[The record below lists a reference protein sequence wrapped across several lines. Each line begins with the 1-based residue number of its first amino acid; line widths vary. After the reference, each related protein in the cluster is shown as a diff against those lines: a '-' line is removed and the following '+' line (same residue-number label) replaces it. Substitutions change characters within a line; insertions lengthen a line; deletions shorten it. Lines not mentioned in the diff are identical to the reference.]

1 MLLVY
6 TQKITPRLRYT
17 FKHIITRIL
26 GIPVDFTTKIETF
39 IAHNEVKMS
48 YAKQP
53 LGDEFF
59 VRSQDLLFEQGIG
72 EVEIV
77 IQPWDDVPCFFPTGE
92 KSNVPFDFFAA
103 SFYLLSRY
111 EEYLPYVKDE
121 HGRFTAGE
129 SLAYNN
135 DFLQLPVVDLWSH
148 KFLSILTETFSSIV
162 PEERTFLYK
171 SLINVPVAFAYKRRG
186 IIRTIG
192 GFVTDLVRLRFSRF
206 LERSAVLLGM
216 KDDPFDNFETFI
228 SWHKKY
234 GTRAY
239 YFFQLGNYGTY
250 DHNISIYKNVFI
262 RLIKNVSDYSKV
274 GLLASYASFGN
285 NDQLKIEKQRLSN
298 AINKPVKRVRQHY
311 NMLNMPQFYQN
322 LIDLEFTEDYSMGY
336 HNALGFRAGTS
347 FPFYFYDINTEIQT
361 PLKVHPFCL
370 QFQGEE
376 TDVPSTEI
384 MEMLEQIKKV
394 NGTFVGV
401 FHNVVLSDSNEAWK
415 EMYRTLVNNFGES
428 PRSIQ

>member
-17 FKHIITRIL
+17 FKHIIARIL

-72 EVEIV
+72 EVDIT
-77 IQPWDDVPCFFPTGE
+77 IQSWDEVPCFFPTGE
-92 KSNVPFDFFAA
+92 KSDIPFDFFAA

-111 EEYLPYVKDE
+111 EEYLPYVKDD

-129 SLAYNN
+129 SLAFKN
-135 DFLQLPVVDLWSH
+135 DFLHLPVVDIWSH
-148 KFLSILTETFSSIV
+148 KFLKIFTEAFAGVV
-162 PEERTFLYK
+162 PENRSFSYK
-171 SLINVPVAFAYKRRG
+171 ALVNIPAAFAYKKRG
-186 IIRTIG
+186 AIRTIG
-192 GFVTDLVRLRFSRF
+192 GFVTDVVRLKFSRF

-216 KDDPFDNFETFI
+216 KDDPYDNFEAFI
-228 SWHKKY
+228 ALHKKY
-234 GTRAY
+234 QTKAY

-298 AINKPVKRVRQHY
+298 TINKPVKRVRQHY
-311 NMLNMPQFYQN
+311 NMLNMPQFYRN
-322 LIDLEFTEDYSMGY
+322 LIDLEFTEDFSMGY
-336 HNALGFRAGTS
+336 HNTLGFRAGTS
-347 FPFYFYDINTEIQT
+347 FPFYFYDISMEIQT
-361 PLKVHPFCL
+361 PLKVQPFCV
-370 QFQGEE
+370 QYQGQEMEVPTEE
-376 TDVPSTEI
+376 ISN
-384 MEMLEQIKKV
+384 MLTQVQKV
-394 NGTFVGV
+394 NGTFAAV
-401 FHNVVLSDSNEAWK
+401 FHNVVLSDRNEAWK
-415 EMYRTLVNNFGES
+415 EMYIKLLKES
-428 PRSIQ
+428 HHATSH